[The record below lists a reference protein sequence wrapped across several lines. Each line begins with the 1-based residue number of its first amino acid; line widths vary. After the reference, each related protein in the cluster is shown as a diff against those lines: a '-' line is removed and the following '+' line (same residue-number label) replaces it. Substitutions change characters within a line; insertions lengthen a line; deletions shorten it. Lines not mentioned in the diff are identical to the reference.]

1 MLSCKWKA
9 SKWNNCVRSFLNS
22 LLSLNDLD
30 NCCELSW
37 NSHPSSNN
45 SYCFLFSQFPFFSSS
60 VFKVDDERCASEA
73 IGFYLNPRSD
83 LSRRFRQLF
92 VSWEVFFL
100 PLLYLSVLLH
110 QQLNFLQ
117 SYSPQNIVSQEMG
130 EYAHTHSKLKC
141 IRWIILFF
149 FETPS
154 QYLNFNTDK
163 LR

>member
-1 MLSCKWKA
+1 MLRVEIHIRA
-9 SKWNNCVRSFLNS
+9 VITLIVFFFLSS
-22 LLSLNDLD
+22 L
-30 NCCELSW
+30 
-37 NSHPSSNN
+37 
-45 SYCFLFSQFPFFSSS
+45 FSSS

-92 VSWEVFFL
+92 VSWEVFSL

-110 QQLNFLQ
+110 QLLNFLQ
-117 SYSPQNIVSQEMG
+117 SSSPQNIVSQEMG

-163 LR
+163 LRWYISPISNRRFLGLSFFLFTFSW